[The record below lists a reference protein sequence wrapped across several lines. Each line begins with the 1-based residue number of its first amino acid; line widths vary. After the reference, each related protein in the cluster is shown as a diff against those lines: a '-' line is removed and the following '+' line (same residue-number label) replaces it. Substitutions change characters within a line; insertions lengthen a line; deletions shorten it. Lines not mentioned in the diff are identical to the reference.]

1 MKTLLRGKVPE
12 EIQAGR
18 GSQKAGEKADLT
30 HAPFILQGM
39 EGKAIPER
47 ETLDRTLGVRYLKL
61 EKEEVV
67 AELEVTP
74 RVHQPFGF
82 LHGGATVAL
91 AESVASVGGF
101 LNCPPGH
108 AAFGLEIN
116 CNHLRK
122 KQTGVIRAVGRP
134 LHVGRTTQVWEV
146 KVYDEEARLVAA
158 SRCTLAVV
166 PLEPAP

>member
-1 MKTLLRGKVPE
+1 
-12 EIQAGR
+12 
-18 GSQKAGEKADLT
+18 
-30 HAPFILQGM
+30 M
-39 EGKAIPER
+39 ELDRVLGR
-47 ETLDRTLGVRYLKL
+47 ETLDSTLGVRYLKL

-116 CNHLRK
+116 CNHIRK
-122 KQTGVIRAVGRP
+122 KQAGVIRAVGKP

-158 SRCTLAVV
+158 IRCTLAVV
-166 PLEPAP
+166 PLEPSP

>member
-1 MKTLLRGKVPE
+1 MNLKSVLG
-12 EIQAGR
+12 
-18 GSQKAGEKADLT
+18 
-30 HAPFILQGM
+30 
-39 EGKAIPER
+39 R
-47 ETLDRTLGVRYLKL
+47 ETLDTTLGVRYLKL

-67 AELEVTP
+67 AELEVGP

-101 LNCPPGH
+101 LNCPPGY

-122 KQTGVIRAVGRP
+122 KQAGVIRAVGRP
-134 LHVGRTTQVWEV
+134 LHLGRTTQVWEV
-146 KVYDEEARLVAA
+146 KVYDEEERLVAA

-166 PLEPAP
+166 PLKPAP

>member
-1 MKTLLRGKVPE
+1 MDKETLLAK
-12 EIQAGR
+12 
-18 GSQKAGEKADLT
+18 
-30 HAPFILQGM
+30 
-39 EGKAIPER
+39 
-47 ETLDRTLGVRYLKL
+47 ETLDQTLGVHYLKL
-61 EKEEVV
+61 AKEEVV
-67 AELEVTP
+67 AELEVSP

-91 AESVASVGGF
+91 AESVASLGGF

-116 CNHLRK
+116 CNHIRRK
-122 KQTGVIRAVGRP
+122 REGTLRAVGKP

-146 KVYDEEARLVAA
+146 KVYDEEERLVAA

-166 PLEPAP
+166 PLEPGT

>member
-1 MKTLLRGKVPE
+1 
-12 EIQAGR
+12 
-18 GSQKAGEKADLT
+18 
-30 HAPFILQGM
+30 M
-39 EGKAIPER
+39 ELPAFLKG
-47 ETLDRTLGVRYLKL
+47 ETLDNTLGVRYLKL
-61 EKEEVV
+61 TPEEVV

-116 CNHLRK
+116 CNHIRK
-122 KQTGVIRAVGRP
+122 KQRGVIQAVGRP

-146 KVYDEEARLVAA
+146 RVYDEEERLIAA

-166 PLEPAP
+166 PLEPAGEPSKPASPQKGRVP

>member
-1 MKTLLRGKVPE
+1 M
-12 EIQAGR
+12 
-18 GSQKAGEKADLT
+18 DLQSV
-30 HAPFILQGM
+30 LG
-39 EGKAIPER
+39 R
-47 ETLDRTLGVRYLKL
+47 ETLDQTLGVRYLKL
-61 EKEEVV
+61 TPEEVV
-67 AELEVTP
+67 AELPVGP
-74 RVHQPFGF
+74 KVHQPFGF

-116 CNHLRK
+116 CNHIRRK
-122 KQTGVIRAVGRP
+122 ASGTIRAVGRP
-134 LHVGRTTQVWEV
+134 LHRGRTTQVWEV
-146 KVYDEEARLVAA
+146 KVYDEEERLVAA

>member
-1 MKTLLRGKVPE
+1 MDKEAFLAK
-12 EIQAGR
+12 
-18 GSQKAGEKADLT
+18 
-30 HAPFILQGM
+30 
-39 EGKAIPER
+39 
-47 ETLDRTLGVRYLKL
+47 ETLDQTLGVRYLKA
-61 EKEEVV
+61 EKDEVV
-67 AELEVTP
+67 AELTVSP
-74 RVHQPFGF
+74 KVHQPFGF

-116 CNHLRK
+116 CNHIRRK
-122 KQTGVIRAVGRP
+122 REGTLRAVGRP

-146 KVYDEEARLVAA
+146 KVYDEEERLVAA

-166 PLEPAP
+166 PLEPGK

>member
-1 MKTLLRGKVPE
+1 MEV
-12 EIQAGR
+12 
-18 GSQKAGEKADLT
+18 KAFL
-30 HAPFILQGM
+30 
-39 EGKAIPER
+39 ER
-47 ETLDRTLGVRYLKL
+47 ETLDRTLGVRYLKA
-61 EKEEVV
+61 EKDEVV

-74 RVHQPFGF
+74 KVHQPFGF

-122 KQTGVIRAVGRP
+122 KREGTIRAVGRP

-146 KVYDEEARLVAA
+146 KVYDEEGRLVAA

-166 PLEPAP
+166 PLEPAKEPA

>member
-1 MKTLLRGKVPE
+1 MEPP
-12 EIQAGR
+12 A
-18 GSQKAGEKADLT
+18 
-30 HAPFILQGM
+30 FLQ
-39 EGKAIPER
+39 R
-47 ETLDRTLGVRYLKL
+47 ETLDQTLGVRYLKL
-61 EKEEVV
+61 EKDEVV
-67 AELEVTP
+67 AELDVTP

-101 LNCPPGH
+101 LNAPDGH

-116 CNHLRK
+116 CNHIRK
-122 KQTGVIRAVGRP
+122 KQAGTLRAVGHP

-146 KVYDEEARLVAA
+146 KVYDEEGRLVAA

-166 PLEPAP
+166 PLEGV

>member
-1 MKTLLRGKVPE
+1 
-12 EIQAGR
+12 
-18 GSQKAGEKADLT
+18 
-30 HAPFILQGM
+30 M
-39 EGKAIPER
+39 ERPAFLDR
-47 ETLDRTLGVRYLKL
+47 ETLDQTLGVRYLKL
-61 EKEEVV
+61 TPQEVV

-74 RVHQPFGF
+74 KVHQPFGF

-116 CNHLRK
+116 CNHIRK
-122 KQTGVIRAVGRP
+122 KQKGVIRAVGKP

-146 KVYDEEARLVAA
+146 KVYDEEGRLVAA

-166 PLEPAP
+166 PLEPTKEPA

>member
-1 MKTLLRGKVPE
+1 M
-12 EIQAGR
+12 
-18 GSQKAGEKADLT
+18 DLQSV
-30 HAPFILQGM
+30 LG
-39 EGKAIPER
+39 R
-47 ETLDRTLGVRYLKL
+47 ETLDQTLGVRYLKL
-61 EKEEVV
+61 TPEEVV
-67 AELEVTP
+67 AELPVGP
-74 RVHQPFGF
+74 KVHQPFGF

-116 CNHLRK
+116 CNHIRRK
-122 KQTGVIRAVGRP
+122 SSGTIRAVGRP
-134 LHVGRTTQVWEV
+134 LHRGRTTQVWEV
-146 KVYDEEARLVAA
+146 KVYDEEERLVAA

>member
-1 MKTLLRGKVPE
+1 M
-12 EIQAGR
+12 
-18 GSQKAGEKADLT
+18 DLT
-30 HAPFILQGM
+30 SILG
-39 EGKAIPER
+39 R
-47 ETLDRTLGVRYLKL
+47 ETLDSTLGVRYLKL
-61 EKEEVV
+61 EKDEVV
-67 AELEVTP
+67 AELDVGP
-74 RVHQPFGF
+74 KVHQPFGF

-122 KQTGVIRAVGRP
+122 KQEGVIRAVGRP
-134 LHVGRTTQVWEV
+134 LHVGRTTQVWEI
-146 KVYDEEARLVAA
+146 KVYDEEGRLVAA

-166 PLEPAP
+166 PLEPGAKPA

>member
-1 MKTLLRGKVPE
+1 
-12 EIQAGR
+12 
-18 GSQKAGEKADLT
+18 
-30 HAPFILQGM
+30 M
-39 EGKAIPER
+39 ESLAFLER

-61 EKEEVV
+61 EKEEVI

-101 LNCPPGH
+101 LNAPEGH

-116 CNHLRK
+116 CNHIRK
-122 KQTGVIRAVGRP
+122 KQAGTIRAVGRP
-134 LHVGRTTQVWEV
+134 LHLGRTTQVWEV
-146 KVYDEEARLVAA
+146 KVYDEEGRLMAA

-166 PLEPAP
+166 PLERQA

>member
-1 MKTLLRGKVPE
+1 
-12 EIQAGR
+12 
-18 GSQKAGEKADLT
+18 
-30 HAPFILQGM
+30 M
-39 EGKAIPER
+39 ERQSFPER
-47 ETLDRTLGVRYLKL
+47 ETLDATLGVRYLKL
-61 EKEEVV
+61 EKDEVM

-74 RVHQPFGF
+74 KVHQPFGF

-116 CNHLRK
+116 CNHIRRK
-122 KQTGVIRAVGRP
+122 SQGAIRAVGRP
-134 LHVGRTTQVWEV
+134 LHLGRTTQVWEV
-146 KVYDEEARLVAA
+146 KVYDEENKLVAA

-166 PLEPAP
+166 PLEPGA

>member
-1 MKTLLRGKVPE
+1 MEV
-12 EIQAGR
+12 
-18 GSQKAGEKADLT
+18 KAFL
-30 HAPFILQGM
+30 
-39 EGKAIPER
+39 ER
-47 ETLDRTLGVRYLKL
+47 ETLDRTLGVRYLKA
-61 EKEEVV
+61 EKDEVV
-67 AELEVTP
+67 AELMVTP
-74 RVHQPFGF
+74 KVHQPFGF

-122 KQTGVIRAVGRP
+122 KREGTIRAVGRP

-146 KVYDEEARLVAA
+146 KVYDEEGRLVAA
-158 SRCTLAVV
+158 SRCTLANTSPPSASRSPPV
-166 PLEPAP
+166 LEARMHRAPGSREKTSCGAEKSSRVTCG